1 MRPYRGRPRGNRGF
15 SRGGP
20 RAPKH
25 FQNNDRVQVW
35 GDNTHLEPDYSYM
48 SQGRGRG
55 RGSGNNRAR
64 YGTYQQFHYRQSKPR
79 LQAPVES
86 YFKPDMLEDPW
97 KDCTPIQVSEVVKT
111 QAASS
116 FHKNRLYLKINQFE
130 GGERDGLDDIENK
143 TATETEEAPDGKK
156 IKVESTVPDWCTRVD
171 NNPEEIALDSSDDD
185 DGESKEPK
193 PKKAKK
199 EETEE
204 DGQPEEELNDWQD
217 ASLDP
222 QLIDLDP
229 YEVQEA
235 RAANDMGSY

>member
-1 MRPYRGRPRGNRGF
+1 M
-15 SRGGP
+15 
-20 RAPKH
+20 
-25 FQNNDRVQVW
+25 
-35 GDNTHLEPDYSYM
+35 
-48 SQGRGRG
+48 
-55 RGSGNNRAR
+55 
-64 YGTYQQFHYRQSKPR
+64 
-79 LQAPVES
+79 
-86 YFKPDMLEDPW
+86 
-97 KDCTPIQVSEVVKT
+97 
-111 QAASS
+111 
-116 FHKNRLYLKINQFE
+116 
-130 GGERDGLDDIENK
+130 
-143 TATETEEAPDGKK
+143 
-156 IKVESTVPDWCTRVD
+156 ESTVPDWCTRVD